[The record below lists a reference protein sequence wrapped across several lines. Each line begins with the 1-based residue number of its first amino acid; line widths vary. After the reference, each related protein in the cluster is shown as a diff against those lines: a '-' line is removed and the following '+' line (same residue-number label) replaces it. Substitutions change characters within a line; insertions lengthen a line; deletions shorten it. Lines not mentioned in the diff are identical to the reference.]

1 MRNAFLTCALLF
13 AGAAFADDPVVMT
26 VGGEDVRLS
35 EVRYHYRKNR
45 EILAEPVAPDKY
57 LDMFVLFKMKVA
69 DARSEGLD
77 TAASFRNEMA
87 IHRRRLAE
95 PFVSDTTMLRRFVDE
110 AFGRMD
116 QEVEAFHI
124 MLLKTQE
131 PWVNRKLKTRLDSL
145 GELVSDGA
153 DFGEFAERFSQDR
166 MAKDNKGYMGFVA
179 SGTTRYDFEKA
190 LFDSRPGEIAGVIE
204 TPVAFHL
211 VKAGK
216 RRPVAER
223 LDSQRFRAD
232 VIASCSH
239 PADSRMRR
247 IRRKIISR
255 LEEKHSAALDADGV
269 LALREWVAMTG
280 IDSLFFAG
288 AGRAPL
294 SELEIARIGSE
305 GLTVADFLR
314 EGALTFGRGPADG
327 LDILSSAL
335 EEFYLRKLVEAEE
348 EWLYANDS
356 GFRNLLD
363 EYRDGTLMF
372 EISSRRVWN
381 HPRDEQ
387 ARLEKRWQRDL
398 KRKYPVRFR
407 IKNLSK
413 LISSAG

>member
-26 VGGEDVRLS
+26 VGDEDVRLS

-95 PFVSDTTMLRRFVDE
+95 PFVSDTTMLRR
-110 AFGRMD
+110 
-116 QEVEAFHI
+116 
-124 MLLKTQE
+124 
-131 PWVNRKLKTRLDSL
+131 
-145 GELVSDGA
+145 
-153 DFGEFAERFSQDR
+153 
-166 MAKDNKGYMGFVA
+166 
-179 SGTTRYDFEKA
+179 
-190 LFDSRPGEIAGVIE
+190 
-204 TPVAFHL
+204 
-211 VKAGK
+211 
-216 RRPVAER
+216 
-223 LDSQRFRAD
+223 
-232 VIASCSH
+232 
-239 PADSRMRR
+239 
-247 IRRKIISR
+247 KIISR
-255 LEEKHSAALDADGV
+255 LEEKHGAALNADGV

-314 EGALTFGRGPADG
+314 EGALSFGRGPADG

-335 EEFYLRKLVEAEE
+335 EEFYFRKLVEAEE
-348 EWLYANDS
+348 EWLYANDPD
-356 GFRNLLD
+356 FRNLLD